1 MSANT
6 RTSNRLRQL
15 RAFCQAA
22 QTGSV
27 SKAGERLGLSQPS
40 VSLLI
45 KSLEEDLQ
53 AELFTRK
60 GPRIELTQAG
70 ETLLEI
76 ALPLVEGMER
86 LPEFF
91 SARMGNV
98 NTGTLDIAA
107 GESTIL
113 YLLPKY
119 IQAFNRTFDRVNIH
133 LHNETGR
140 NGMALLRAGE
150 VDFAVGS
157 MFEVP
162 NDITYTP
169 IFTYRTM
176 LIVPT
181 DHPLAKKRRV
191 TLEDISA
198 YGLILPPR
206 HLSTWSLVNMV
217 FQQHGLTYK
226 VVLEAGGWE
235 VVKKYVALGM
245 GISIVTEICLTECD
259 QMVAIPL
266 DQYFPSRSYGIVAI
280 KNKFFTPQ
288 ARKFIELMDPE
299 FFRRRAD
306 NLPQEREPLAALEAQ
321 AV

>member
-1 MSANT
+1 MSESP

-27 SKAGERLGLSQPS
+27 SKAGERLQLSQPS

-45 KSLEEDLQ
+45 KSLEEDLH

-70 ETLLEI
+70 ETLLEV

-91 SARMGNV
+91 AAKMGNV

-119 IQAFNRTFDRVNIH
+119 IQAFNQQYNQVSIH

-140 NGMALLRAGE
+140 DGMALLRAGE

-162 NDITYTP
+162 SDITYTP
-169 IFTYRTM
+169 TFTYRPM
-176 LIVPT
+176 LIT
-181 DHPLAKKRRV
+181 AKDHPLSRKKRV
-191 TLEDISA
+191 TLEDVSQF
-198 YGLILPPR
+198 GLILPPR
-206 HLSTWSLVNMV
+206 HLSTWSIVNMV
-217 FQQHGLTYK
+217 FQQHGLQYK
-226 VVLEAGGWE
+226 VILEAGGWE

-245 GISIVTEICLTECD
+245 GISVVTEICLTDCD
-259 QMVAIPL
+259 HLVAIPL
-266 DQYFPSRSYGIVAI
+266 DQYFPSRSYGVVAL

-288 ARKFIELMDPE
+288 ARAFIEMLDPE
-299 FFRRRAD
+299 FFDRRTAAPTA
-306 NLPQEREPLAALEAQ
+306 PQPILAAVEG
-321 AV
+321 